1 MGATLCSR
9 CKQRPAVIF
18 ITRMEGDKAIP
29 EGLCLKCARE
39 LNIAPINQMLDK
51 MNLSDEDLESMT
63 EEVMSLMGGDNE
75 DDEEGDGFTPGGAAT
90 FPFLKTDLRR
100 QFQPFEF
107 PAGGV
112 LSQGK
117 AGRAPYKGEKEGEG
131 CAQTQI
137 SWAVLHRFNRQGAGR
152 GVG

>member
-1 MGATLCSR
+1 MCSR

-63 EEVMSLMGGDNE
+63 EEVMSLMGGDTEE
-75 DDEEGDGFTPGGAAT
+75 DADGEGFTPAAPPL
-90 FPFLKTDLRR
+90 F
-100 QFQPFEF
+100 
-107 PAGGV
+107 
-112 LSQGK
+112 
-117 AGRAPYKGEKEGEG
+117 
-131 CAQTQI
+131 
-137 SWAVLHRFNRQGAGR
+137 RF
-152 GVG
+152 